1 MNTTLIEIDNLA
13 KTLILENY
21 GTTSPE
27 LLALYERAKSRQ
39 WNATTELPWDE
50 TLLPADAITDPTLLT
65 LYGTPEFEAMS
76 TQQRADYNRRESAWV
91 LSQFLHGEQ
100 ASLLACGQLM
110 ASLPEMDA
118 KFYAASQGYD
128 EARHVEVYRKYLL
141 ERLGL
146 VYPPTENLEFITQTA
161 LGSPEWTM
169 KLVGTQLVVES
180 LAMGAFKTLLDASR
194 DPLLKKLL
202 MYVMQDEARHVAFG
216 RIALLH
222 AIAGIDER
230 ERADYEDFV
239 YYSCEVMARGF
250 VPLPVY
256 EECGVVLTPEL
267 EEAIHSSAQRQAFR
281 RDLFSVLIPH
291 AKAVGLL
298 TERIRPRYELL
309 GILHFESEHVISA

>member
-1 MNTTLIEIDNLA
+1 MNTTLIEIDDLA

-21 GTTSPE
+21 GTTSPD

-39 WNATTELPWDE
+39 WNATTELPWDDI
-50 TLLPADAITDPTLLT
+50 LLPADHVTDQSMLT
-65 LYGTPEFEAMS
+65 LYGTAPFEAM
-76 TQQRADYNRRESAWV
+76 TEQQRADYNRRESAWV

-146 VYPPTENLEFITQTA
+146 LYPPTENLEFITQTA

-180 LAMGAFKTLLDASR
+180 LAMGAFKTLLDASH

-202 MYVMQDEARHVAFG
+202 LYVMQDEARHVAFG
-216 RIALLH
+216 RIALLS
-222 AIAGIDER
+222 AVAELDER
-230 ERADYEDFV
+230 DRADYEDFV
-239 YYSCEVMARGF
+239 YYACEVMATGF
-250 VPLPVY
+250 IPLPVY
-256 EECGVVLTPEL
+256 EECGVTLTPEL
-267 EEAIHSSAQRQAFR
+267 EAAIQTSEQRKRFR
-281 RDLFSVLIPH
+281 RDLFSVLVPH

-298 TERIRPRYELL
+298 TDRIRSRYESL
-309 GILHFESEHVISA
+309 GILHFESEKIVSA